1 MALPKIGVEAV
12 VDNLDGY
19 KKAMKT
25 IETSNDAASSNVAKT
40 AKSFDVL
47 GTASKAAGTILT
59 NVFSTVLS
67 GLVLKFLDVISNA
80 IGSIIS
86 KIGDLVSGIF
96 NAGVDFSKT
105 MANISSVTKQ
115 TGGSLAQLS
124 KDLIEI
130 GADSAAGPQAVAN
143 AYYDVASGVL
153 DASKRLDILKAAIAT
168 SEAGQ
173 ADLTATTQ
181 GLISVMN
188 AYGDAAGGATKVSD
202 VFTET
207 VAQGVG
213 TMDQFVGALSPLAGL
228 AATNKISFTELGAA
242 ISYMTAKG
250 IPAEQAATAIKA
262 AMVQLSRNTP
272 QVVRALRAVGE
283 KSVSASIAAHGL
295 AGTLELLQKGAK
307 KTGQN
312 FTTMIGSVE
321 ALQAANSLGTEEF
334 QKYFDTFIDGVDG
347 ATAAARELQRADVS
361 YQLKL
366 MQSRFQAVGLSIAGA
381 VLPAFNKLLTFVNQ
395 GFKNFNWKAITAGLD
410 KLGEKLGTAAGN
422 LIGKLGAALDSVDW
436 DGLADDIM
444 NTLSKIGDFFMNI
457 DWSAVATAAKGVFDW
472 LREAFF
478 KIQAVDWGKVGSD
491 LSTFVNNA
499 VTVLTNIGTFIGN
512 LFTEI
517 SKNVNGFIL
526 GVSIISGQ
534 VSQAFTDIG
543 GILTTAQANISGGF
557 QMIGDGLSTIW
568 NSLFGPTGSVSMAV
582 STTFDSVYT
591 FLGNAWT
598 NITGGFQMIG
608 DGLSTIWN
616 SFFGPTGS
624 VSTAVSTAFTTVQTW
639 ITTGQTNITTA
650 IQAIVDAVT
659 GIWDYYFGAEGQISQ
674 AVSVAMD
681 TVNQFINDNLTPI
694 GAAITAIV
702 TGVQSTWDTYFGP
715 TGSISTAVST
725 ALNNVATIVRG
736 MASAIG
742 AAFNAI
748 ASAVM
753 AALAPA
759 IATVNGLVAAASA
772 LLGMAGGGN
781 NGGAPGGAAGGNLQE
796 GLNIVGEQGAEAV
809 IKQGNKVTV
818 IPHNKS
824 REILATVGDNI
835 TPLSHQGQI
844 NPMKFLP
851 KLDMGGVFSS
861 VGNISP
867 QATPITAGAHNH
879 HHHEETTNNRNIGA
893 IIFNGIHN
901 NDDAQARMSMLRA
914 AKKF

>member
-47 GTASKAAGTILT
+47 GTASKAAGNILQS
-59 NVFSTVLS
+59 VFSTVLS

-80 IGSIIS
+80 IGSVIS

-105 MANISSVTKQ
+105 MANISSVTNL
-115 TGGSLAQLS
+115 TGGSLTKLS

-153 DASKRLDILKAAIAT
+153 DASKRLDVLKAAIAT

-202 VFTET
+202 VFTAT

-228 AATNKISFTELGAA
+228 AATQKISFTELGGA

-272 QVVRALRAVGE
+272 QVIRALRSVGE

-295 AGTLELLQKGAK
+295 AGTLELLEKGAK

-312 FTTMIGSVE
+312 FTQMIGSVE
-321 ALQAANSLGTEEF
+321 ALQAANALGTDEF

-381 VLPAFNKLLTFVNQ
+381 VLPAFNKFLTFINTA
-395 GFKNFNWKAITAGLD
+395 FKNFDWKKIGAGLD
-410 KLGEKLGTAAGN
+410 KLGEKLGQTAEKIIGNIAQVLAG
-422 LIGKLGAALDSVDW
+422 VDW
-436 DGLADDIM
+436 EKLAGDIGTIIG
-444 NTLSKIGDFFMNI
+444 NIGDFIASI
-457 DWSAVATAAKGVFDW
+457 DWTAI
-472 LREAFF
+472 
-478 KIQAVDWGKVGSD
+478 IQGAS
-491 LSTFVNNA
+491 
-499 VTVLTNIGTFIGN
+499 TFIGQVIQVAG
-512 LFTEI
+512 EI
-517 SKNVNGFIL
+517 GKFIASIDWAQVAATIQNAL
-526 GVSIISGQ
+526 SIIGSVFREIFTQ
-534 VSQAFTDIG
+534 VGMFASTFSSIVGAVTTTFTAVVAAIQA
-543 GILTTAQANISGGF
+543 APANISGGF
-557 QMIGDGLSTIW
+557 QMISDGLSSIW
-568 NSLFGPTGSVSMAV
+568 N
-582 STTFDSVYT
+582 
-591 FLGNAWT
+591 
-598 NITGGFQMIG
+598 
-608 DGLSTIWN
+608 GL
-616 SFFGPTGS
+616 FGPTGS
-624 VSTAVSTAFTTVQTW
+624 VSTAVSTTFASIGTFITTAQANMSGGFQMISDGLGAIWNGLFGPEGSVSLAVSTAFASIGTF
-639 ITTGQTNITTA
+639 ITTGQTNITIG

-659 GIWDYYFGAEGQISQ
+659 GIWEYYFGAEGQITQ
-674 AVSVAMD
+674 AVSLAMD
-681 TVNQFINDNLTPI
+681 TVTQFINDNITPI
-694 GAAITAIV
+694 GAAISDIV

-715 TGSISTAVST
+715 NGSISTAVGT

-748 ASAVM
+748 AGAVM

-759 IATVNGLVAAASA
+759 IAAVNGLVSAARA
-772 LLGMAGGGN
+772 LLGMAGGG
-781 NGGAPGGAAGGNLQE
+781 GGGGTPAGASGGNLQE
-796 GLNIVGEQGAEAV
+796 GLNVVGEQGAEAV

-818 IPHNKS
+818 IPHGKS
-824 REILATVGDNI
+824 REILATVGSNI

-851 KLDMGGVFSS
+851 KLDMGGVFHNIS
-861 VGNISP
+861 NISP
-867 QATPITAGAHNH
+867 QATPITAGATNH
-879 HHHEETTNNRNIGA
+879 HWHDETTNNRNIGA
-893 IIFNGIHN
+893 IIFNGIN
-901 NDDAQARMSMLRA
+901 NAEDAIARMSMLKA